1 MLPQMMSGFHVS
13 GGYVHHLRQVAYV
26 KGIVV
31 QIPGCGGEAYRVG
44 MGSHLIDVII
54 VTFKIAIIVI
64 VNALLTFN
72 NCTSQHIVSKRVETT
87 CKMTLDRQ
95 LTMTILRFHP

>member
-1 MLPQMMSGFHVS
+1 MPPQMMSGFHVS
-13 GGYVHHLRQVAYV
+13 GGYVHYLRVRQVAYV

-31 QIPGCGGEAYRVG
+31 QIPGCGGEAYQVG
-44 MGSHLIDVII
+44 MGSYLIDVIT

-72 NCTSQHIVSKRVETT
+72 NCTSQQY
-87 CKMTLDRQ
+87 CQ
-95 LTMTILRFHP
+95 